1 MVTEMNNLENQST
14 LVRRLG
20 EFLIRYG
27 LVLVLGWIGAMKFT
41 AYEAAGIKALVETSP
56 FMSWMYKVFSLQA
69 TSNII
74 GVAEI
79 TAAVLIAI
87 RPISAKLSAI
97 GSVLAVLT
105 FLATLTFLFSLPGWE
120 QSLGGFPALSGSGG
134 FLLKDTVLLGAAL
147 FTLGDSL
154 TAADI
159 YSATFA
165 AMFRPLPGAQCAM
178 EGSTRAAFEFCDAA
192 TLDALDPVLFEH
204 RDAMYRDHLELPLA
218 L

>member
-1 MVTEMNNLENQST
+1 MNTLENPRA
-14 LVRRLG
+14 LVRKSG

-27 LVLVLGWIGAMKFT
+27 LVIVLGWIGAMKFT
-41 AYEAAGIKALVETSP
+41 AYEAEGIKTLVETSP

-87 RPISAKLSAI
+87 RPLSAKLSAV
-97 GSVLAVLT
+97 GSVLAVCT

-120 QSLGGFPALSGSGG
+120 KSLGGFPALSGSGG
-134 FLLKDTVLLGAAL
+134 FLLKDIVLLGAAL

-154 TAADI
+154 TGKKH
-159 YSATFA
+159 
-165 AMFRPLPGAQCAM
+165 R
-178 EGSTRAAFEFCDAA
+178 
-192 TLDALDPVLFEH
+192 TL
-204 RDAMYRDHLELPLA
+204 
-218 L
+218 

>member
-1 MVTEMNNLENQST
+1 MVNEMNIRENPSA
-14 LVRRLG
+14 LVRKSG

-41 AYEAAGIKALVETSP
+41 AYEAEGIKTLVETSP

-79 TAAVLIAI
+79 TAAVLIGI
-87 RPISAKLSAI
+87 RPLSAKLSAV
-97 GSVLAVLT
+97 GSVLAVCT

-120 QSLGGFPALSGSGG
+120 KSLGGFPALSGAGG
-134 FLLKDTVLLGAAL
+134 FLLKDIVLLGAAL

-154 TAADI
+154 T
-159 YSATFA
+159 
-165 AMFRPLPGAQCAM
+165 GNK
-178 EGSTRAAFEFCDAA
+178 E
-192 TLDALDPVLFEH
+192 
-204 RDAMYRDHLELPLA
+204 
-218 L
+218 